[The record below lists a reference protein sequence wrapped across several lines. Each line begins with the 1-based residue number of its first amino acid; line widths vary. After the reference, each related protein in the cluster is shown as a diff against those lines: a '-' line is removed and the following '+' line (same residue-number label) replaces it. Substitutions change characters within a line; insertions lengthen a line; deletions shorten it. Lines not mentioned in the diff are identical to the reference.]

1 MTASTPPTNGA
12 PLDDVHAPVATSA
25 PGGLVKSV
33 VELDRVVIRLAGDS
47 GDGMQLTGN
56 RFTSETASFGNDLS
70 TLPNFPAEIRAPTG
84 TLPGVSSFQ
93 LHFADHDIMTPGDAP
108 DVLVAMNPA
117 ALKSNLSDLP
127 GGGLLILD
135 SDEFTPRN
143 LAKVGY
149 ATNPLEDGSLEGWQT
164 VPVPLT
170 SMTLDALA
178 DSGLGKKEAERS
190 KNMFTLGLLSW
201 MYHRP
206 TEGTVRFLE
215 RQFRRKPEI
224 AAANIAAFRA
234 GYNYGETT
242 EAFAVSY
249 EIKPAPMAAGVYRN
263 ISGNQ
268 ALALGIVAAGQRSGL
283 PVFLGA
289 YPITPASDILHEL
302 SKHKAF
308 GVRTFQAEDEIAGIG
323 AALGAS
329 FGGALGVTTT
339 SGPGVALKAETIGL
353 AVMTELPL
361 LIVDVQRGG
370 PSTGLPTKTEQSDL
384 LQAMFGRNGE
394 APLPVVAPRSPGD
407 CFDAAVEA
415 TRIALTY
422 RTPVMLL
429 SDGYLANGAEPWAV
443 PSAESLPDLS
453 EAVGFATGPN
463 AEATDG
469 SPEFHPYRR
478 DPETLARAWAV
489 PGTSGLQH
497 RIGGLEKADGN
508 GNISYDPAN
517 HDFMVRTRQAKIDGI
532 AASIPPTDVEDPDGD
547 ASVAVIG
554 WGSTYGPI
562 GAACRRLRASGRKVA
577 QIHLRHINPF
587 PVDLGEVLAR
597 YDRVI
602 CPEMNLGQLALLLRA
617 KYLVDV
623 QSHTQVSGM
632 PFRSAELAAVI
643 QDAIDGTTDSTSTDA
658 APAGAAVNGAMQ

>member
-1 MTASTPPTNGA
+1 MTSTTPSPTA
-12 PLDDVHAPVATSA
+12 DPVPSSA

-117 ALKSNLSDLP
+117 ALKANLGDLP
-127 GGGLLILD
+127 GGGLLIVD
-135 SDEFTPRN
+135 SDEFTARN

-149 ATNPLEDGSLEGWQT
+149 AANPIEDGSLDGWQL
-164 VPVPLT
+164 VSVPLT
-170 SMTLDALA
+170 SMTIEALK

-215 RQFRRKPEI
+215 RTFRRKPEI

-234 GYNYGETT
+234 GFNYGETT

-249 EIKPAPMAAGVYRN
+249 EIKPAPMAPGRYRN

-268 ALALGIVAAGQRSGL
+268 ALSLGLIAAGQRSGL

-302 SKHKAF
+302 SRHKAF

-329 FGGALGVTTT
+329 FGGALGITTT
-339 SGPGVALKAETIGL
+339 SGPGIALKSETIGL

-361 LIVDVQRGG
+361 VIVDVQRGG

-407 CFDAAVEA
+407 CFDAALEA
-415 TRIALTY
+415 CRIALKY

-429 SDGYLANGAEPWAV
+429 SDGYLANGAEPWLIPDV
-443 PSAESLPDLS
+443 DTLPDLT
-453 EAVGFATGPN
+453 VDFATQPN
-463 AEATDG
+463 GSAEDG
-469 SPEFHPYRR
+469 TEGEFLPYLR
-478 DPETLARAWAV
+478 DPETLARPWAV
-489 PGTSGLQH
+489 PGTSGMQH
-497 RIGGLEKADGN
+497 RIGGLEKADRS

-517 HDFMVRTRQAKIDGI
+517 HDLMTRLRQAKVDGI
-532 AASIPPTDVEDPDGD
+532 AADIPPTDVEDPDGD
-547 ASVAVIG
+547 ATVAVIG

-562 GAACRRLRASGRKVA
+562 GAACRRIRRSGRSVA

-587 PVDLGEVLAR
+587 PADLGEVLRR
-597 YDRVI
+597 YDRVV
-602 CPEMNLGQLALLLRA
+602 CPEMNLGQLSLLLRG

-623 QSHTQVSGM
+623 ESHTQVRGL
-632 PFRSAELAAVI
+632 PFRAAELAAVL
-643 QDAIDGTTDSTSTDA
+643 QDVIDSTSGGRVPA
-658 APAGAAVNGAMQ
+658 ALNGENR